1 MWWVY
6 LKEIRCL
13 LRDKRTM
20 LLNTLIPLVLG
31 PGLLYFSFHASMQ
44 VTLTAPKISPVSVL
58 RKDTKL
64 ARFLHE
70 KGYPLISGQPYE
82 SLLKNETVLC
92 HVEEQ
97 GNEIDIYYNPS
108 STKSTAV
115 SELLKQYLADYG
127 LQVTKQNMEQAGISI
142 QLLFEPEIMTR
153 PIETG
158 QTASIIIML
167 FPLMVLSY
175 GVMGVLNIAGDLGV
189 GEKVKGTLEPLLST
203 GAKRSSLVTGKFFAI
218 SSMGIYSSLCAV
230 LGLFFLSL
238 LLKSSGFMSFSAT
251 LWMLLIVGLTSAFLA
266 AVGLLLSII
275 SRNFR
280 ESSTYTT
287 LLSVLMGLPSIFSF
301 NLNPYTVTRNQ
312 LHIPFY
318 NVVCV
323 IKELIVGMIQLEH
336 LLLVLFWLLVYIGVF
351 LCMTIRAFYDEKV
364 LFKQ

>member
-1 MWWVY
+1 
-6 LKEIRCL
+6 
-13 LRDKRTM
+13 
-20 LLNTLIPLVLG
+20 
-31 PGLLYFSFHASMQ
+31 
-44 VTLTAPKISPVSVL
+44 
-58 RKDTKL
+58 
-64 ARFLHE
+64 
-70 KGYPLISGQPYE
+70 
-82 SLLKNETVLC
+82 
-92 HVEEQ
+92 
-97 GNEIDIYYNPS
+97 
-108 STKSTAV
+108 
-115 SELLKQYLADYG
+115 
-127 LQVTKQNMEQAGISI
+127 
-142 QLLFEPEIMTR
+142 
-153 PIETG
+153 
-158 QTASIIIML
+158 
-167 FPLMVLSY
+167 
-175 GVMGVLNIAGDLGV
+175 
-189 GEKVKGTLEPLLST
+189 KVKGTLEPLLST

-301 NLNPYTVTRNQ
+301 NLNPHTVTRNQ
-312 LHIPFY
+312 LHVPFY